1 MRSFNILKYSKN
13 KNVTKCIIKIGVDKL
28 GEPPLCIMYIWIN
41 CWVWICNF
49 VLVTKDLTGF
59 ELPSLPPPK
68 AESQSD
74 NSEDSSKPDLKE
86 LFFSL
91 IDYVKEPLESFKQ
104 MVFNGKNVN
113 LKKKLII

>member
-1 MRSFNILKYSKN
+1 L
-13 KNVTKCIIKIGVDKL
+13 
-28 GEPPLCIMYIWIN
+28 PL
-41 CWVWICNF
+41 
-49 VLVTKDLTGF
+49 
-59 ELPSLPPPK
+59 PK

-113 LKKKLII
+113 LKEN